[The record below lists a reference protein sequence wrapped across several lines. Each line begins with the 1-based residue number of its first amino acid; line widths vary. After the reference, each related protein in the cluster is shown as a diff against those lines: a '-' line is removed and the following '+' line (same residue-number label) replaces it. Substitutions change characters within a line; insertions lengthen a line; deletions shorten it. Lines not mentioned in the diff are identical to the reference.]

1 MKTLRQHRKL
11 LGWFMTCLMALWL
24 PGGSYADTLYMQNT
38 GTDTTLNTATFTPT
52 APGAILQSY
61 AEGTAFTA
69 GDSIN
74 FSGAI
79 TGTATYR
86 ISTTTGTNLSVSGLS
101 IGSLF
106 NGALLNP
113 AGTVTIRNGAGA
125 SGSPVANTL
134 TLGAGGID
142 LSLSTR
148 DLTLSQDVANGSSLT
163 VTTSANQ
170 TWLNRTG
177 RTISLAAAPLNL
189 AHNITLVGAGT
200 TTFGGSGT
208 GSISGAGNL
217 IIHGTQFSG
226 TTVVNL
232 SGTNAGWTGAVTVG
246 NAASHLRLG
255 GTLNLDQT
263 GAGQNKL
270 ADAQTLT
277 INNARVNLQ
286 GTGTGTEIVAGV
298 ALGRGLNGVT
308 RSAGTGIL
316 QMNGITR
323 VQGAAVDFGNIATS
337 GASHVTTDVL
347 NTAAGQI
354 GAWAV
359 GINSTTDAN
368 WIKTAGAGTD
378 IAALALSGADYT
390 TQNNMTLWAAN
401 QNIIVTGATTAAA
414 ASTTIGSLKMN
425 TAAVAS
431 MDIGAGNTL
440 TIDDGIN
447 GGGIIGVGNFTRV
460 IGHATTIG
468 QGSLTAGVASDANA
482 DTLYLYNTQNTTTIN
497 MVIADNGTDA
507 LHLFSGGA
515 GSVTLNAVNTFTG
528 GITVAAGVLRLGANS
543 ATTDAATL
551 GTGDILNHGNIVI
564 DKSTAASDAQ
574 MTFANNITGTGQFT
588 INRDTAIL
596 SGVNDYTGSTNVG
609 ASTTLRAGSATGIS
623 ANSRMLLNAATAVLD
638 LNGFDVSVA
647 AMRGDQTTANVA
659 LGGNTLTLSGSVL
672 ANSSSAETLDFVPQI
687 YQGGFTGA
695 GNLIK
700 NGLFTQTLTAGG
712 TVAYTGTTTVN
723 AGILQTNKAMSTSAL
738 TVNNST
744 PTLLGGGSAFI
755 SNIANSLTTTTAVNL
770 ANAGSIWQINNGFN
784 QSIGS
789 LAGATDSRVFL
800 QGGAGSIVLTITDNG
815 GVPTVFNGVINA
827 VTGAG
832 IGSVVKAGTNTW
844 VLGGGNSFDGGLTI
858 NGGVVQVAAATP
870 VGVLGDLVPVTLA
883 DVAGAALDINGNA
896 GSVGSLAGGGAT
908 GGNVTLGS
916 AGSLAIG
923 YNNTSTSFGG
933 IISGGTA
940 GVNNLVKIGT
950 GTQTLTGANT
960 FAGNVLIGNFGG
972 QSGGG
977 LTLGTGGALS
987 GTTAVRNAGFNTV
1000 FTVNSSDAIGALT
1013 GSVNTA
1019 LALGAGAA
1027 LTSTY
1032 TDGTAV
1038 VGSAT
1043 MDSDTTAGRVVRLD
1057 GSIVNP
1063 QVGMLVTGTGL
1074 KANTYIVQILDANHV
1089 LLNDTANS
1097 TTANFAPT
1105 ATTVGVLHSAM
1116 TGAGGFTKDGTGTLI
1131 LTGNSSITGAT
1142 TINNGTVQLGGVWTG
1157 QKYSIHDILGDS
1169 SQIVFSATNATTLRF
1184 ARSATDLLAFE
1195 RVGSLS
1201 GGMGGAST
1209 SIFLESGTSN
1219 AVLAVGGDN
1228 STSTFAGQIMGGGG
1242 SATMLIKEGTG
1253 NFTWN
1258 NTVVNIFDGPVYI
1271 QGGTLTVGGTEGLDG
1286 SNEVYMS
1293 NAGTTFVVN
1302 EAGGETIPFLHGGA
1316 GSSRNFGMATL
1327 NSTMG
1332 TNGNFLTSGPTVLN
1346 LATNLTVQDTN
1357 TSNNYTFNGDIQGA
1371 GTLIKSG
1378 AHQFNLTGIS
1388 SNTHT
1393 GETQVTAGTL
1403 RMGILGAATGVG
1415 APGSGQNGTL
1425 STATGLRL
1433 TGGTLDINGT
1443 TQTVSRFNASSTG
1456 GTIQL
1461 VNGTLTLANQNS
1473 QTVGTAFTGNRNAVL
1488 NINASAASTLTLTN
1502 GGASFAGSVNVGT
1515 NAALTISTG
1524 TNFGDL
1530 ARINLN
1536 GTGTQLTMSIFDN
1549 IGSIAGTGDIV
1560 LTAGIGLLQAESGVV
1575 SATGFSGATS
1585 GAGALLLNFYGGL
1598 TVSGNMAHTGG
1609 ITLGRGAL
1617 LNLAYGAGNNILPGT
1632 GALTLNGGRVQVLST
1647 ASTVT
1652 ILESAASTN
1661 LNAGAS
1667 SIETWTNHTPDNATW
1682 QGMGKGGVGLGAIT
1696 RATGG
1701 TINFG
1706 ENAAS
1711 TTTANTAGIL
1721 GGYATF
1727 AEGTWAVANGAGTAI
1742 SGLALAG
1749 YTADGVGAGV
1759 HNDVTAGT
1767 GTGTAETLRFN
1778 GAAAANQTGAIT
1790 VNTGGILVTKRVGAN
1805 TSTISGALDA
1815 TGNELIIHQYNPL
1828 GDLVLSNVGGASTA
1842 ITTAGGGKTIITNDI
1857 AGTGVTN
1864 IGYGYLQLGSGGST
1878 GMVGGG
1884 TIFNNGTLGINRSNA
1899 QTISAIISGGGNLEQ
1914 LGSGTTTLSGVNT
1927 YLGRTTVRAGTL
1939 EITDNAGL
1947 GGTNFGYLDRWA
1959 NLTSVNTG
1967 GALLLNVA
1975 AGGTITELLNLDGG
1989 TLDLRSTVATTLN
2002 APIVLSGDSTIHVS
2016 NPGAAVNHLITGE
2029 IYALPGAD
2037 LTVTNVGGATPST
2050 LVLTPSASTGARWE
2064 NTTINA
2070 GGRLQIGG
2078 TGAVGSRGFLGT
2090 GAVTNNGT
2098 LIINPNDAYYVIS
2111 NNITGSGTLDFSRG
2125 TNGLTYLTGDLS
2137 GFTGTL
2143 RVGSLLTNTN
2153 SDVELGNDTYG
2164 ASYGS
2169 GAINIVANSLAGGGG
2184 RAQVRTHFNQDVT
2197 LGNNITLTP
2206 GSDGTNPKNA
2216 QFTRAGLGNVTLNGN
2231 LTIGATN
2238 TPAPGTQRAILQTEA
2253 GGKLYLNATLVGG
2266 GANNLLNIVNNNS
2279 IIIGGTAS
2287 QSYHGI
2293 LSSGSTSII
2302 YAFDNTG
2309 TTTLLGV
2316 NTFNTAYSMLRK
2328 GTLVIGTG
2336 GVDTIHNDNDM
2347 HVLRGATLSV
2357 VGNETIGQLYMQGG
2371 AVTTIASGATLT
2383 VDDAGTQLVAGSI
2396 QGAGNLTLAGGN
2408 YMAMYGTNTA
2418 TGALS
2423 VANGNLQLKNFAN
2436 AIGSFS
2442 SVTLGGGTTG
2452 GRIDYV
2458 GSGETYA
2465 GNFTLAGTGST
2476 LTAAGTNRISATG
2489 NGALVLSGNLTAS
2502 ASNTL
2507 QLTGQTGGY
2516 FNPITNTISGA
2527 ITEGANTLTLAVNPK
2542 VNDDDRYG
2550 ITGRWALTNAGND
2563 FHGNITVNIGMLE
2576 FGGDLGTGGAV
2587 GTSQLG
2593 DLTVART
2600 IDLGTNDYN
2609 GRRYDTYGSTDQI
2622 SNSSVTNV
2630 QGTNTLAPN
2639 SGNSGT
2645 IIFNSTNAAT
2655 FTLPSLITLTQSWSG
2670 GTNPGAGQI
2679 INDGLGAVVIQG
2691 NLTAG
2696 ATVAHNWYLDGTNT
2710 GTNTVSGII
2719 SNGGGLTSLIKEG
2732 AGTWRLSGANTFTG
2746 TTTIQNG
2753 ILELAGGAA
2762 IADGNTIAINADSAD
2777 GLYSGTAKL
2786 RVLNSETIGLLS
2798 GDVLT
2803 EAEIAAG
2810 QTLTISAAGTNTM
2823 NGLITGGGNLTRTTA
2838 GAAAA
2843 MNPTAKNTYGGIT
2856 TLSATGTAT
2865 GSTTFTIWQL
2875 ADGGLA
2881 SGLGQSSNAA
2891 GNLVFGS
2898 NTAGTFGGILAW
2910 AGLTNQSTDR
2920 LFTLGLGAAG
2930 ARINASGTVVG
2941 VNAPTMTW
2949 SNTGALAFAGVG
2961 ARTLTLGG
2969 TASSINVFRP
2979 AITDGGGATS
2989 LIKTDG
2995 GFWLLDPAAAANT
3008 YTGGT
3013 TITGGTLAI
3022 QAGNALGT
3030 GLITVNGSSGVG
3042 LELRG
3047 GITVAN
3053 NLTTATT
3060 AEGGFG
3066 TFSGNNILSGTVTL
3080 SNTNARIP
3088 IAAGTSLELNNAT
3101 AAWAGTGA
3109 WTKQGNGTLIMS
3121 GVNTSTGAMN
3131 VRNGILELNYATN
3144 NTSKIG
3150 DAAVL
3155 TLGGIAANN
3164 VAGLDANSGGQTL
3177 QHAGGGGTVH
3187 LNGGSHVEV
3196 VASTAVETGSNAV
3209 TRAGGS
3215 TAVLRMNA
3223 ISRGN
3228 SLGTIDF
3235 GADGIA
3241 DTDTLNTANGILGGG
3256 YATVG
3261 KTNWAVSAATGTD
3274 IAITALAT
3282 YGLNTYGA
3290 ASNVDVTTYAGI
3302 GTAANTLR
3310 FNNAAG
3316 GNFTHVGAFSMTG
3329 GGLLMTPNVTGDVVI
3344 SGGFIQNAATTAGLE
3359 ALIVHQHSTTNVLEI
3374 NSIIQNNTPANAQ
3387 AFTKTGAGK
3396 VILSGLNAY
3405 SGVLSLFEGEL
3416 QVGGTAAAPATAT
3429 NAFLGGLGQASNNNT
3444 SIVLAEDTILRFLT
3458 TNTTVYN
3465 TPVITGAGKIIMDTG
3480 NLGAIWFDDDN
3491 VNWSGDLDF
3500 FGGTIRVGSTNT
3512 GTLGGLRGLLNVANS
3527 VNFLFTSATSPSKV
3541 TNYAQGTIINIQNA
3555 ATTFQGTFTG
3565 PQFFNNTT
3573 TGGLEFNVPAA
3584 TSAQAGTMGL
3594 YITGLITGSNGF
3606 TKTGN
3611 GILGI
3616 GANNFADV
3624 RDGYTGINMTP
3635 TLSGQIAIN
3644 GGVLYIGNAR
3654 SLGAH
3659 GVGNEVVVAPG
3670 ASLDLRD
3677 MDLNYGDDSDTTRK
3691 IVQISGTGFN
3701 GTGAL
3706 RNTAGTA
3713 QLSHLTLN
3721 ANATINSGGTGN
3733 ASAMVIGTF
3742 DTHLSNANSLPG
3754 AFTRNS
3760 PVINGGGFALTIQG
3774 GRVGTDS
3781 IVIADPTFFTALGSL
3796 LIREGGFRF
3805 RHEVSANIGGASGVG
3820 ITAAN
3825 ITGGIEIGYGDLT
3838 TGDLTG
3844 AVAGLGA
3851 NVGARLLFENWYGTT
3866 HSVALTMNG
3875 ALAAAAAGTPGG
3887 PRSLAG
3893 GFNYLSSDFF
3903 TIPDGTTYLTGG
3915 ISLSGNA
3922 IRNNIVVDSIGNYS
3936 VQEQGNTLGAT
3947 VTKLIING
3955 AITGTGGFT
3964 KTGFA
3969 ETRLTADNTFSG
3981 DLNVLRYGYV
3991 ALPFQTSTTKIWGVD
4006 YANAGLGE
4014 GWAEWGLT
4022 LKGASGAVSDVG
4034 TITLQRRGMITLDN
4048 TTRTDAT
4055 SGVVG
4060 GNNNN
4065 RIADDAITNMNNGW
4079 LRLQGG
4085 TVDNTEALGTV
4096 NVQSGTNILDF
4107 YPTDGAGTDMDLTIG
4122 TLTRTAGGV
4131 LRIVNLDATATFS
4144 GSIAAAES
4152 VRVGVTTLGATQI
4165 GGGGAANTA
4174 NMSIVQGVFGGSAP
4188 IGLDT
4193 DFRLLGFNGGN
4204 NSDLWNQQRNIQYF
4218 SGSHFMTYEGGFLRP
4233 LDDDEYFTPADGLLS
4248 SLTPANRNVNL
4259 SDTFTIVKENASIN
4273 ALRLGALQDHDGSGG
4288 TLNATTNLMQLVDH
4302 QSINLLVD
4310 GTLKIESGMLSSA
4323 YFTIGNT
4330 SSVDTFI
4337 YGGALDMNAREAIIN
4352 VQNALYRT
4360 TDGLIA
4366 GGTLYLR
4373 SALTN
4378 ATGLTKTGWQSLV
4391 LGGANT
4397 YTGLTTINEGAIYAD
4412 HGRSALGA
4420 GGAGNGVV
4428 ITGMGHLYSNGGVV
4442 IGTPTARE
4450 DIYMG
4455 VGATDNYALRTFAD
4469 VTLLNGNITIDN
4481 VDIAGQ
4487 PLFTP
4492 RIRTD
4497 GSAIIVLN
4505 GNIAGADTPISN
4517 DVLAIDSR
4525 AVQFD
4530 SVGNNLFIVRG
4541 QIGDRFDGSG
4551 NAIPIADPIST
4562 LPTLAGTRTNENEVL
4577 RVTLAGG
4584 SDETSLVLDRQ
4595 YNAAG
4600 RLTLSRGTIIAN
4612 YNPVGGDGTGFWTNT
4627 ALSRI
4632 PGADSTT
4639 TSFAVNGGTGHQGF
4653 IMGSTSNAYGAL
4665 FLSRPGQI
4673 FNMAS
4678 WSTSGSGAKHIGGLN
4693 ESGTV
4698 TFGTGNGTL
4707 TLSGVTAN
4715 FYAAD
4720 GGTVVFNSRIAGN
4733 TGTAPSSFGF
4743 VKQGRGTVEIVTTV
4757 NATASDS
4764 NFILAGGTLVLNH
4777 QGINQVRTGNQ
4788 NVRFDG
4794 GTLVALANAGA
4805 NSAISLAADNAA
4817 ARVLDFSIGGNEIV
4831 ARTTNTGTARNMTIN
4846 LGNAN
4851 ANANTSNFTRSLGA
4865 TANFVEDKT
4874 AGGTASITLQFNSF
4888 TTAAVKN
4895 QIIAWATY
4903 GTLSR
4908 TATDFAMADAGAAND
4923 VMAYSRALDEY
4934 KNDVTTWG
4942 AGQDLS
4948 ENGGAGFFGTLGG
4961 ALSISTL
4968 RFDANAD
4975 STINLGTNILTVTGN
4990 GLASSGGGILVSSNV
5005 GAANKTITGSGAAAL
5020 TTTGGRSELII
5031 HHYGTGNLNLN
5042 VPITGANTLV
5052 ITGPSTTNAATIG
5065 TTGAVVLNGVNT
5077 YTGRTILNGS
5087 VLSID
5092 SAGRLGANPGAYTAD
5107 QLIFNG
5113 GTLRYTGSGLSQ
5125 TASNYGITFQGN
5137 GGTIDVVD
5145 GAGEFRLS
5153 NDFSSVAQHRGDLI
5167 KVGAGT
5173 LTLAGGLLGGSN
5185 TDNPNFSGLIDVRQG
5200 TLRLNGTST
5209 GAAGTSTILGTNYSY
5224 VDGTIFRSGANL
5236 AIQMGNGND
5245 TGDWTIEEWLTFEG
5259 NNYVSVGTINTQTG
5273 NVSATPG
5280 FNDPNN
5286 ERAIHLTGLITI
5298 NGTTTFDV
5306 VSGQT
5311 LRVNSNSVMMTTG
5324 SGTIIKDGNGSMQM
5338 WTNNVDYTGSI
5349 VIKQGQFLVVGAQA
5363 EGLGTGYLG
5372 GATVTLGANDRQNL
5386 ANLYMYSDSTPGH
5399 TLELNHNLNV
5409 VYNPAQMK
5417 RLSFEN
5423 LAAASDFEVNGSITL
5438 NDSLQVYI
5446 NDGAD
5451 TGGTQNY
5458 VNFNGQLLDGATTSG
5473 NLVLHGDDTGGAND
5487 NTNGRTYNYLVL
5499 KNNNSGWT
5507 GDVRVSLNTGY
5518 DQDQTAI
5525 LRLEHAQALTAA
5537 NDVDMG
5543 YNSMLQVG
5551 GGARTIGSLSTNGGV
5566 GPFLGGSAGGTMGAS
5581 SNGTSVVIE
5590 NAASTAGTL
5599 TITQTTP
5606 ASTEVQWN
5614 AHFRDGQMNSE
5625 FFAPGAGPTP
5635 AAALNIVKAGG
5646 GWATLATDN
5655 DYTGTTLVTGGI
5667 LQVGRGGVGDT
5678 GNATTN
5684 GGLTANAG
5692 TTIAGTGQIHGV
5704 SIILGNLRPG
5714 DEAGG
5719 SMGTLVFT
5727 AATTFGDT
5735 SNITLQ
5741 AQRASYTITGAV
5753 GYDDATNYGAWL
5765 TGIPSDTTYSHLL
5778 NDPVMTGQHDK
5789 IIVANASLLTTIS
5802 GSKVVVSNNGYNPT
5816 AGDVFNLIDWTG
5828 ASLGYNVGGTSF
5840 NGGLL
5845 RTGAETGTDLDLF
5858 DLGANFRWDV
5868 SLFDSQGIIVVV
5880 VPEPSRALLLLLGL
5894 LGLFARRRRRR
5905 SL

>member
-1 MKTLRQHRKL
+1 MRTLRQHRKL
-11 LGWFMTCLMALWL
+11 LGWFMTCLMAVWL
-24 PGGSYADTLYMQNT
+24 PGGTFADTLYKQNT
-38 GTDTTLNTATFTPT
+38 GANTTLDTATFTPT
-52 APGAILQSY
+52 APNPILQNY

-69 GDSIN
+69 ADIIN
-74 FSGAI
+74 FSNAI
-79 TGTATYR
+79 TAATTFR
-86 ISTTTGTNLSVSGLS
+86 VSGTNTTNLAVGGLT

-113 AGTVTIRNGAGA
+113 VGTITLSNNDAQSQTI
-125 SGSPVANTL
+125 
-134 TLGAGGID
+134 TLGSGGID
-142 LSLSTR
+142 LSLAGQN
-148 DLTLSQDVANGSSLT
+148 LTLANATGGTLT
-163 VTTSANQ
+163 LATSANQ
-170 TWLNRTG
+170 IWTMRTG
-177 RTISLAAAPLNL
+177 RTLSLAAVPINL
-189 AHNITLVGAGT
+189 ANNVTIQGAGT
-200 TTFGGSGT
+200 VSMGNATAGNV
-208 GSISGAGNL
+208 ISGAGNL
-217 IIHGTQFSG
+217 LITGAQSG
-226 TTVVNL
+226 GATVVNL
-232 SGTNAGWTGAVTVG
+232 SGTNTGWTGAVTVG
-246 NAASHLRLG
+246 DGATHLRLG
-255 GTLNLDQT
+255 GTLNLDQS
-263 GAGQNKL
+263 AASQNKL
-270 ADAQTLT
+270 ADAKTLT
-277 INNARVNLQ
+277 LNNSTVNLL
-286 GTGTGTEIVAGV
+286 GTGGGTETVAGV
-298 ALGRGLNGVT
+298 ALGRGLNAVT

-323 VQGAAVDFGNIATS
+323 TQGAAVNFGNIATS

-354 GAWAV
+354 GTWAV

-368 WIKTAGAGTD
+368 WIKTAGAGSD

-390 TQNNMTLWAAN
+390 TQVNLNSWLAN
-401 QNIIVTGATTAAA
+401 QNIIVNAATTASI
-414 ASTTIGSLKMN
+414 ASRTIGSLKM
-425 TAAVAS
+425 TTGTIADL
-431 MDIGAGNTL
+431 DIGAGNTL
-440 TIDDGIN
+440 TIDDGAN
-447 GGGIIGVGNFTRV
+447 GGGVIGVGNFTRM
-460 IGHATTIG
+460 IGLASTVGRGT
-468 QGSLTAGVASDANA
+468 LTAGAASDGNA
-482 DTLYLYNTQNTTTIN
+482 DTLNFYNLQNTITVN

-507 LHLFSGGA
+507 LHLQTGGA
-515 GSVTLNAVNTFTG
+515 GTVTLRAANTFTG
-528 GITVAAGVLRLGANS
+528 GITINAGVLALGDNS
-543 ATTDAATL
+543 AAANDASL
-551 GTGDILNHGNIVI
+551 GTGNIVNHGHLVI
-564 DKSTAASDAQ
+564 SKTTAASDAQ
-574 MTFANNITGTGQFT
+574 MTFANNITGTGQIT

-596 SGVNDYTGSTNVG
+596 SGVNDYSGATNVG
-609 ASTTLRAGSATGIS
+609 STGGVATLRAGSATGIS
-623 ANSRMLLNAATAVLD
+623 GNSRMLLNFASATLD

-647 AMRGDQTTANVA
+647 ALRGDQTTANVA

-672 ANSSSAETLDFVPQI
+672 ANSSTAETLDFVPQV

-723 AGILQTNKAMSTSAL
+723 AGILQTNKAMATSAL

-755 SNIANSLTTTTAVNL
+755 SNIANSLTSTTAVNL
-770 ANAGSIWQINNGFN
+770 ANVGSIWQINNGFN

-815 GVPTVFNGVINA
+815 GAPTVFNGVINA
-827 VTGAG
+827 VSGAG

-844 VLGGGNSFDGGLTI
+844 VLGGGNSFAGGLTI
-858 NGGVVQVAAATP
+858 NGGVVQVAASTV

-908 GGNVTLGS
+908 GGNVTLGA
-916 AGSLAIG
+916 AGSLATG

-950 GTQTLTGANT
+950 GTQTLTGVNT
-960 FAGNVLIGNFGG
+960 FAGNVLIGNNGG

-987 GTTAVRNAGFNTV
+987 DTTAVRNAGYNTV
-1000 FTVNSSDAIGALT
+1000 FTVNSTDTIGALT
-1013 GSVNTA
+1013 GSVNTS
-1019 LALGAGAA
+1019 LVLGAGAA

-1032 TDGTAV
+1032 TNGSAV

-1043 MDSDTTAGRVVRLD
+1043 MDSDTAAGRVVRLD
-1057 GSIVNP
+1057 GSITNP
-1063 QVGMLVTGTGL
+1063 QAGMLVTGTGL
-1074 KANTYIVQILDANHV
+1074 KANTYIVQVLDANHV
-1089 LLNDTANS
+1089 LLNDIANS

-1105 ATTVGVLHSAM
+1105 ATAVGVLNSAM
-1116 TGAGGFTKDGTGTLI
+1116 TGAGGFTKDGTGLLI
-1131 LTGNSSITGAT
+1131 LTGSSSITGAT
-1142 TINNGTVQLGGVWTG
+1142 TINNGTVQLGGIWTG
-1157 QKYSIHDILGDS
+1157 QKFSIHDILSDS
-1169 SQIVFSATNATTLRF
+1169 SQIVFSATNATTLQF

-1201 GGMGGAST
+1201 GGMGGANT
-1209 SIFLESGTSN
+1209 SIYLEMGSSN

-1242 SATMLIKEGTG
+1242 AATMLIKEGTG

-1258 NTVVNIFDGPVYI
+1258 NTVANIFDGPVYI

-1302 EAGGETIPFLHGGA
+1302 ESGGETIPFLHGGA
-1316 GSSRNFGMATL
+1316 GSTRPFSMATS

-1332 TNGNFLTSGPTVLN
+1332 TVSNYLTSGSTVLN
-1346 LATNLTVQDTN
+1346 LAASLTVN
-1357 TSNNYTFNGDIQGA
+1357 VAGGAYAFNGDIQGA
-1371 GTLIKSG
+1371 GTLVKSG
-1378 AHQFNLTGIS
+1378 THIWELTGAS
-1388 SNTHT
+1388 SNAHT
-1393 GETQVTAGTL
+1393 GETQVTNGVL
-1403 RMGILGAATGVG
+1403 RLGLRGASVGVG
-1415 APGSGQNGTL
+1415 TPGSGQNGTL
-1425 STATGLRL
+1425 STATGLRI
-1433 TGGTLDINGT
+1433 TGGVLDINGT
-1443 TQTVSRFNASSTG
+1443 AQTVSRFNASSTA

-1461 VNGTLTLANQNS
+1461 VNGSLTLANQNS

-1502 GGASFAGSVNVGT
+1502 GGASFAGSVNLGT

-1549 IGSIAGTGDIV
+1549 IGSIAGTGDIL
-1560 LTAGIGLLQAESGVV
+1560 LTAGVGLLQAESGAV

-1647 ASTVT
+1647 ASTATV
-1652 ILESAASTN
+1652 LESVASTN

-1667 SIETWTNHTPDNATW
+1667 SIESWTNHTPDNATW
-1682 QGMGKGGVGLGAIT
+1682 QGMGKGGIGLGAIT

-1711 TTTANTAGIL
+1711 TSTANTAGIL

-1727 AEGTWAVANGAGTAI
+1727 AEGTWAVANGAGAAI
-1742 SGLALAG
+1742 SGLLTAG
-1749 YTADGVGAGV
+1749 YSVDGAGAGV

-1778 GAAAANQTGAIT
+1778 GAAVVNQTGAVT
-1790 VNTGGILVTKRVGAN
+1790 VNTGGILVTKRVGVN

-1815 TGNELIIHQYNPL
+1815 TGSELIIHQYNPL
-1828 GDLVLSNVGGASTA
+1828 GDLVLSNIGGTSTA
-1842 ITTAGGGKTIITNDI
+1842 ITTAGGGRTIITNDI
-1857 AGTGVTN
+1857 AGTGATN
-1864 IGYGYLQLGSGGST
+1864 VGYGYLQLGSGGAA
-1878 GMVGGG
+1878 GMVGTG
-1884 TIFNNGTLGINRSNA
+1884 TILNNGTLGINRSNA
-1899 QTISAIISGGGNLEQ
+1899 VTIGAIISGGGNFEQ
-1914 LGSGTTTLSGVNT
+1914 LGSGTTTLSGANT
-1927 YLGRTTVRAGTL
+1927 YLGRTTVRGGTL
-1939 EITDNAGL
+1939 EVTDNTGL

-1967 GALLLNVA
+1967 ATLRLNVA
-1975 AGGTITELLNLDGG
+1975 AGGTITEALNLDGG
-1989 TLDLRSTVATTLN
+1989 TLDLRSAVATTLN
-2002 APIVLSGDSTIHVS
+2002 APIVLTSDSTIHVS

-2029 IYALPGAD
+2029 IFALPGAD
-2037 LTVTNVGGATPST
+2037 LTVTNAGGATPST
-2050 LVLTPSASTGARWE
+2050 LVLAPSATTGSRWE

-2078 TGAVGSRGFLGT
+2078 TGATGSRGFLGT
-2090 GAVTNNGT
+2090 GTVTNNGT

-2111 NNITGSGTLDFSRG
+2111 NTITGSGTLDFSRG

-2143 RVGSLLTNTN
+2143 RVSSLLTNTN

-2164 ASYGS
+2164 TGYGG
-2169 GAINIVANSLAGGGG
+2169 GAIDLVANNLAGGGG
-2184 RAQVRTHFNQDVT
+2184 RAQLRTHFIEDRVMSNT
-2197 LGNNITLTP
+2197 ITLTP
-2206 GSDGTNPKNA
+2206 GFNATDPKSA
-2216 QFTRAGLGNVTLNGN
+2216 YFTRAGFGNVTLTG
-2231 LTIGATN
+2231 TINVGATN
-2238 TPAPGTQRAILQTEA
+2238 GGPGTQRAILTTEG
-2253 GGKLYLNATLVGG
+2253 GGKLYLNATLSGG
-2266 GANNLLNIVNNNS
+2266 SANNLLNIVNNNS
-2279 IIIGGTAS
+2279 IIFGGAAS

-2293 LSSGSTSII
+2293 LSSGSTSVV

-2309 TTTLLGV
+2309 TTTLLGG
-2316 NTFNTAYSMLRK
+2316 NTFNTAHTYVRK

-2336 GVDTIHNDNDM
+2336 GVNTIHDDNDM

-2383 VDDAGTQLVAGSI
+2383 VDDAGAQLIAGSL
-2396 QGAGNLTLAGGN
+2396 QGAGNLTLNGGN

-2423 VANGNLQLKNFAN
+2423 VANGNLQLKNAAA

-2442 SVTLGGGTTG
+2442 SVTLGGGATG

-2465 GNFTLAGTGST
+2465 GNFTLAGTGSS
-2476 LTAAGTNRISATG
+2476 LTAAGTNRISANG

-2516 FNPITNTISGA
+2516 FNPIKNTISGA
-2527 ITEGANTLTLAVNPK
+2527 ITEGAFTLTLAMNPK
-2542 VNDDDRYG
+2542 VNEDDRYG

-2563 FHGNITVNIGMLE
+2563 FHGNIIVNVGMLE
-2576 FGGDLGTGGAV
+2576 FGGDLGAGGAV
-2587 GTSQLG
+2587 ATSQLG

-2622 SNSSVTNV
+2622 SNGSLTNA
-2630 QGTNTLAPN
+2630 QGTNILSPN
-2639 SGNSGT
+2639 SGNNGT
-2645 IIFNSTNAAT
+2645 IIFNSTNTAT
-2655 FTLPSLITLTQSWSG
+2655 FTLPSLITLTQSFSST
-2670 GTNPGAGQI
+2670 TNPGSGQI
-2679 INDGLGAVVIQG
+2679 INDGMGAVVIQG
-2691 NLTAG
+2691 NLTSG
-2696 ATVAHNWYLDGTNT
+2696 ASGSRNWYLDGTNT
-2710 GTNTVSGII
+2710 GTNTLSGVI
-2719 SNGGGLTSLIKEG
+2719 SNGASNTVSLIKEG
-2732 AGTWRLSGANTFTG
+2732 AGTWRLSGANTYTG
-2746 TTTIQNG
+2746 ATVVNNG

-2762 IADGNTIAINADSAD
+2762 IADTAVININGDSGD
-2777 GLYSGTAKL
+2777 GLYSGTAKV
-2786 RVLNSETIGLLS
+2786 RIINSETIAAFS

-2803 EAEIAAG
+2803 ELEVTIGQILTLAG
-2810 QTLTISAAGTNTM
+2810 GNGTM
-2823 NGLITGGGNLTRTTA
+2823 NGLITGA
-2838 GAAAA
+2838 
-2843 MNPTAKNTYGGIT
+2843 GGIT
-2856 TLSATGTAT
+2856 RTVAGATAGTLTTSASNTYLGVTT
-2865 GSTTFTIWQL
+2865 LGSTGAATANAGITIWQL
-2875 ADGGLA
+2875 ADGGVA
-2881 SGLGQSSNAA
+2881 SGLGMSSNAA
-2891 GNLVFGS
+2891 GNLVFVTDAVGD
-2898 NTAGTFGGILAW
+2898 NGGILTW
-2910 AGLTNQSTDR
+2910 SGLTSQSTDR
-2920 LFTLGLGAAG
+2920 LFTMGLGAAG
-2930 ARINASGTVVG
+2930 ARITATGTVVG
-2941 VNAPTMTW
+2941 TTAPTMTW
-2949 SNTGALAFAGVG
+2949 SNTGAIAFTGAG

-2969 TASSINVFRP
+2969 STNSVNVFRP

-2989 LIKTDG
+2989 LIKADG

-3030 GLITVNGSSGVG
+3030 GTITINGSSGVG

-3053 NLTTATT
+3053 NVTTATT

-3066 TFSGNNILSGTVTL
+3066 VFSGNNILSGTVTL

-3088 IAAGTSLELNNAT
+3088 IAAGASLELNNAT

-3109 WTKQGNGTLIMS
+3109 WTKQGNGILIMS
-3121 GVNTSTGAMN
+3121 GVNTATGAMN

-3144 NTSKIG
+3144 DTSKIG

-3164 VAGLDANSGGQTL
+3164 VAGLDANVGGQTL
-3177 QHAGGGGTVH
+3177 QHAGAGGTVH
-3187 LNGGSHVEV
+3187 LNGGTHTEV

-3209 TRAGGS
+3209 TRGAG
-3215 TAVLRMNA
+3215 TAILRMNA
-3223 ISRGN
+3223 IARGN
-3228 SLGTIDF
+3228 SQGTIDF
-3235 GADGIA
+3235 GAAGIA
-3241 DTDTLNTANGILGGG
+3241 DTDTLNTNGILGVG

-3261 KTNWAVSAATGTD
+3261 KTNWAINSTGAVD
-3274 IAITALAT
+3274 GAITAFAA
-3282 YGLNTYGA
+3282 YNVDAYGA
-3290 ASNVDVTTYAGI
+3290 TNNVDVTTYAGI

-3316 GNFTHVGAFSMTG
+3316 GAFTHGATFAMTG
-3329 GGLLMTPNVTGDVVI
+3329 GGLLVTPNVTAGNVVI
-3344 SGGFIQNAATTAGLE
+3344 SGGAIQNAANTVGLE

-3374 NSIIQNNTPANAQ
+3374 NSIIRNNTLANAQ
-3387 AFTKTGAGK
+3387 AFTKSGAGK
-3396 VILSGLNAY
+3396 VILSGLNEY

-3416 QVGGTAAAPATAT
+3416 QVGGTAAAPTSAT
-3429 NAFLGGLGQASNNNT
+3429 NAFLGGLGQASNNNS

-3480 NLGAIWFDDDN
+3480 NLGTVWFDDDN

-3541 TNYAQGTIINIQNA
+3541 THYAQGTIVNLQNA

-3565 PQFFNNTT
+3565 PQFFNNTST
-3573 TGGLEFNVPAA
+3573 AGLEFNVPAA
-3584 TSAQAGTMGL
+3584 TPAQAGTMGL
-3594 YITGLITGSNGF
+3594 YITGVITGSNGF

-3624 RDGYTGINMTP
+3624 YDGYTGINKTP

-3659 GVGNEVVVAPG
+3659 GVGNEVIVASG

-3677 MDLNYGDDSDTTRK
+3677 MDLNYGDDSDSARK
-3691 IVQISGTGFN
+3691 IIQISGTGFN

-3706 RNTAGTA
+3706 RNTAGTG
-3713 QLSHLTLN
+3713 QVSHLTLN

-3733 ASAMVIGTF
+3733 ASAMVIGTY
-3742 DTHLSNANSLPG
+3742 DTNLSNANSITG

-3760 PVINGGGFALTIQG
+3760 PVIAGGGFALTIQG

-3781 IVIADPTFFTALGSL
+3781 IVIADPTFSSALGSL

-3805 RHEVSANIGGASGVG
+3805 RHEVSANIGGASGTG

-3825 ITGGIEIGYGDLT
+3825 ITGGIEIGYGGLT

-3844 AVAGLGA
+3844 AAAGMGA
-3851 NVGARLLFENWYGTT
+3851 NVGSRLLFENWYGTA
-3866 HSVALTMNG
+3866 HSVAITMNG
-3875 ALAAAAAGTPGG
+3875 ALAATAPGTPGG
-3887 PRSLAG
+3887 ARSLAG
-3893 GFNYLSSDFF
+3893 GFNYLSTDYF
-3903 TIPDGTTYLTGG
+3903 TIPDGTVYLTGG
-3915 ISLSGNA
+3915 FSLSGNA
-3922 IRNNIVVDSIGNYS
+3922 IRNVIHTDSIGNYS
-3936 VQEQGNTLGAT
+3936 VQEQGNTLGSPGS
-3947 VTKLIING
+3947 KLILNG

-3969 ETRLTADNTFSG
+3969 ETRLTADNTFTG

-3991 ALPFQTSTTKIWGVD
+3991 ALPFQTSTTRIWGVD
-4006 YANAGLGE
+4006 YATNGLGE

-4022 LKGASGAVSDVG
+4022 LKGASGAVSNVG

-4065 RIADDAITNMNNGW
+4065 RIADAAVTNMNNGW

-4085 TVDNTEALGTV
+4085 TADNTEVLGTV
-4096 NVQSGTNILDF
+4096 NIQSGTNILDL
-4107 YPTDGAGTDMDLTIG
+4107 YPTDGAGKDMDLTI
-4122 TLTRTAGGV
+4122 TALNRTAGGV
-4131 LRIVNLDATATFS
+4131 LRVVGLDATSTFS
-4144 GSIAAAES
+4144 TSLVAAES
-4152 VRVGVTTLGATQI
+4152 VRVGVGALGATQI
-4165 GGGGAANTA
+4165 GGGGAANSA
-4174 NMSIVQGVFGGSAP
+4174 NMSIVQGVFGGLAP

-4193 DFRLLGFNGGN
+4193 DFRILGFNGGN
-4204 NSDLWNQQRNIQYF
+4204 NSDLWNQQRNIQYL

-4233 LDDDEYFTPADGLLS
+4233 LDDDEYFTPADGILS
-4248 SLTPANRNVNL
+4248 SLTPASRNVNL
-4259 SDTFTIVKENASIN
+4259 SDSYTIVKENASIN

-4337 YGGALDMNAREAIIN
+4337 YGGALDMNAREAVIN
-4352 VQNALYRT
+4352 VQNGLYRL
-4360 TDGLIA
+4360 TDGLI
-4366 GGTLYLR
+4366 GGGALYLR

-4378 ATGLTKTGWQSLV
+4378 AAGLTKTGWQSLV

-4397 YTGLTTINEGAIYAD
+4397 YTGLTTINEGALYAD

-4450 DIYMG
+4450 DIY
-4455 VGATDNYALRTFAD
+4455 VGIAATEVYALRTFAD
-4469 VTLLNGNITIDN
+4469 VTLINGNITIDN

-4487 PLFTP
+4487 TIFTP

-4497 GSAIIVLN
+4497 GSAVIVLN
-4505 GNIAGADTPISN
+4505 GNIGGADTPISN

-4525 AVQFD
+4525 VVQFD

-4541 QIGDRFDGSG
+4541 QIGDRYDGSG
-4551 NAIPIADPIST
+4551 NAIPIPDPIST

-4632 PGADSTT
+4632 PGADSST

-4653 IMGSTSNAYGAL
+4653 IMGSTANAYGAL

-4720 GGTVVFNSRIAGN
+4720 GGTVVFNTRLAGN
-4733 TGTAPSSFGF
+4733 TGTGSSSFGF

-4764 NFILAGGTLVLNH
+4764 NFVLAGGTLVLNH
-4777 QGINQVRTGNQ
+4777 QGINQVRTGNL

-4794 GTLVALANAGA
+4794 GTLVALANAGG
-4805 NSAISLAADNAA
+4805 NSSIGLATDNVAD
-4817 ARVLDFSIGGNEIV
+4817 RVLNFSIGGNEIV

-4851 ANANTSNFTRSLGA
+4851 ANANTSNFLRSLGA
-4865 TANFVEDKT
+4865 TANLVEDNT

-4888 TTAAVKN
+4888 TTAALKN
-4895 QIIAWATY
+4895 QVIAWATY

-4908 TATDFAMADAGAAND
+4908 TATDFAMSDGGSSSE
-4923 VMAYSRALDEY
+4923 VKAYSRALDEY
-4934 KNDVTTWG
+4934 KNDVSTWA

-4948 ENGGAGFFGTLGG
+4948 ENGGAGFFGALGG

-4975 STINLGTNILTVTGN
+4975 STLDLGTNILTVTGN
-4990 GLASSGGGILVSSNV
+4990 GLASSGGAILVSSNV

-5020 TTTGGRSELII
+5020 TTTGGYGELII

-5042 VPITGANTLV
+5042 VPITGSGVDLV

-5065 TTGAVVLNGVNT
+5065 TTGAVVLNGANT

-5092 SAGRLGANPGAYTAD
+5092 SASRLGPNPGAYTAD
-5107 QLIFNG
+5107 QLTFNG

-5125 TASNYGITFQGN
+5125 TANNTGITFQGN

-5145 GAGEFRLS
+5145 GAGELRLA
-5153 NDFSSVAQHRGDLI
+5153 NDISSVAQHRGDLI

-5185 TDNPNFSGLIDVRQG
+5185 TDNPSFSGLIDVRQG

-5236 AIQMGNGND
+5236 AIQMGNGDD
-5245 TGDWTIEEWLTFEG
+5245 TSNSTWTIDEWLTFEG
-5259 NNYVSVGTINTQTG
+5259 NNYVSVGTVNTQTG
-5273 NVSATPG
+5273 NVSVTPG

-5286 ERAIHLTGLITI
+5286 ERAIHLNGLITI

-5306 VSGQT
+5306 VSAQT
-5311 LRVNSNSVMMTTG
+5311 LRLNNGSSMMITG
-5324 SGTIIKDGNGSMQM
+5324 GGTIIKDGNGQMQM

-5349 VIKQGQFLVVGAQA
+5349 VIKQGSLLVVGGQA

-5372 GATVTLGANDRQNL
+5372 GATVTLGANDRQNF
-5386 ANLYMYSDSTPGH
+5386 ANLWMYSDSTPGH
-5399 TLELNHNLNV
+5399 TLEVNHNLNV

-5417 RLSFEN
+5417 RLSFEV
-5423 LAAASDFEVNGSITL
+5423 LAAASDFEVNGNITL
-5438 NDSLQVYI
+5438 NDSLQVFI

-5451 TGGTQNY
+5451 AGGSQNY

-5473 NLVLHGDDTGGAND
+5473 NLVLHGDDAGSAND
-5487 NTNGRTYNYLVL
+5487 NTSGRTYNYLVL
-5499 KNNNSGWT
+5499 KNNNGGWT
-5507 GDVRVSLNTGY
+5507 GDVRVSLNTSY

-5525 LRLEHAQALTAA
+5525 LRLEHASALTAA

-5551 GGARTIGSLSTNGGV
+5551 GGARTIGSLSTNGGA
-5566 GPFLGGSAGGTMGAS
+5566 GPFLGGAAGGTMGAS
-5581 SNGTSVVIE
+5581 TNGTTVVIE

-5614 AHFRDGQMNSE
+5614 AHFRDGKLNSE

-5635 AAALNIVKAGG
+5635 AAALNVVKAGG
-5646 GWATLATDN
+5646 GWATLAVDN

-5692 TTIAGTGQIHGV
+5692 TTIAGSGQIHG
-5704 SIILGNLRPG
+5704 SSTILGNLRPG

-5727 AATTFGDT
+5727 AATTFGAT
-5735 SNITLQ
+5735 SNVTLQ

-5753 GYDDATNYGAWL
+5753 GYDDAANYGGWL
-5765 TGIPSDTTYSHLL
+5765 TGISSDLTYSHLL
-5778 NDPVMTGQHDK
+5778 NDPVSTAQHDK
-5789 IIVANASLLTTIS
+5789 IIVANSNLLTIVS
-5802 GSKVVVSNNGYNPT
+5802 GSKVVVTNNGYNPT
-5816 AGDVFNLIDWTG
+5816 AGDVFNLLDWTG
-5828 ASLGYNVGGTSF
+5828 ASLAYNVGGTAH